1 MRILLAVIVRF
12 GRVAFKIGSRGLS
25 IRIRL

>member
-1 MRILLAVIVRF
+1 MRVLVSILVRI
-12 GRVAFKIGSRGLS
+12 GRVAFKVGSRGLS